1 MHLVCLITCSS
12 KEEALRIAQTLVREH
27 LAACVNLLHGLHSI
41 YWWKGTVEEAEESLL
56 LVKTTRER
64 LPALVDRVRALHS
77 YTVPEV
83 VALPIEGGNPDY
95 LAWLVDSVAT
105 R

>member
-1 MHLVCLITCSS
+1 MPLVCLITCSS
-12 KEEALRIAQTLVREH
+12 KEEALRIARALVHER
-27 LAACVNLLHGLHSI
+27 LAACVNLVHGLHSI
-41 YWWKGTVEEAEESLL
+41 YWWKGAVEEAEEALL
-56 LVKTTRER
+56 VVKTTRER
-64 LPALVDRVRALHS
+64 LPALVDRVRALHT

-95 LAWLVDSVAT
+95 LTWVVDSVAA

>member
-1 MHLVCLITCSS
+1 
-12 KEEALRIAQTLVREH
+12 
-27 LAACVNLLHGLHSI
+27 VNLLHGLHSI